1 MKISYVIAFVSDLEK
16 ARKFYTEK
24 LGLSVTEEIPD
35 EQSLTFN
42 IENVK
47 FGVHVPSEKNR
58 HNIGKSTG
66 ILFYVDDVKKA
77 HGELSARGVT
87 FIKAPDTDAGPD
99 RKDLAVFVDDD
110 KNEYGLTNE

>member
-35 EQSLTFN
+35 EQSLTFD

-66 ILFYVDDVKKA
+66 ILFYVDDVKID
-77 HGELSARGVT
+77 GNL
-87 FIKAPDTDAGPD
+87 IKPHRDGKTHQVRVVMG
-99 RKDLAVFVDDD
+99 
-110 KNEYGLTNE
+110 